1 MVTTFQKRVLALTSR
16 VPKGKIT
23 TYKLIACI
31 LKSSPRAVGQAL
43 RQNPWPVKIP
53 CHRVVKSSGELGGY
67 SGGVQKKKR
76 LLEKEGI
83 KIKGNRLV
91 DFIRH
96 LFKLKTKN

>member
-67 SGGVQKKKR
+67 SGGKRKKK
-76 LLEKEGI
+76 LLLQKEGVSI
-83 KIKGNRLV
+83 QKNKII
-91 DFIRH
+91 DFEKF
-96 LFKLKTKN
+96 LYKF